1 MARRR
6 RTAAE
11 AQEEILDAAE
21 RLLLEEGPGALKI
34 ARVAKSAGMSHPGLL
49 HHFGTAEQ
57 LHTALHR
64 RTSARIRE
72 ELLGL
77 LAGGED
83 RATAFALAMKRLA
96 DPEKGRLLAWVV
108 ASGGEPFPP
117 VEEQGLAAVA
127 QRLQVAGDEGSFRVL
142 LVVLAMLGDSMF
154 GDAARDRLGLTPE
167 DAPRFRRWLLELL
180 AA

>member
-1 MARRR
+1 
-6 RTAAE
+6 
-11 AQEEILDAAE
+11 
-21 RLLLEEGPGALKI
+21 
-34 ARVAKSAGMSHPGLL
+34 
-49 HHFGTAEQ
+49 
-57 LHTALHR
+57 
-64 RTSARIRE
+64 
-72 ELLGL
+72 
-77 LAGGED
+77 
-83 RATAFALAMKRLA
+83 MKRLA

-167 DAPRFRRWLLELL
+167 DAPRFRRWLLKLL